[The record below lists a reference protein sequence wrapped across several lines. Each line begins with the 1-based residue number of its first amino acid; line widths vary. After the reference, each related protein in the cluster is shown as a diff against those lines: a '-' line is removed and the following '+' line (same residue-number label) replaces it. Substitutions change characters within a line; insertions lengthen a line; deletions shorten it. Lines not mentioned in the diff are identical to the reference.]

1 MNGYLQTACNDVHF
15 FIIVSIPWI
24 STMIFAIAGGSIAE
38 FMGRKPTLIL
48 GQLCMLLGWMMV
60 YFANHFPLALAGRFV
75 TGIGIGI
82 TLPVQTL
89 HLSEIALIKMRG
101 VLSMMNY
108 LIMNFS
114 NIYILMVGDNCS
126 LDLVIAMSACP
137 SLIFFVGALFLPES
151 PMWLVKKGHLP
162 QAKQALLRLRGSSY
176 DYSYEIEELEAL
188 VKSKDDT
195 NWMEKLKELK
205 SRRNMVP
212 FLITTSFLMLQ
223 VSHNCPPHLLENKFP
238 NNWEIILFLNS
249 LEKYIF

>member
-1 MNGYLQTACNDVHF
+1 
-15 FIIVSIPWI
+15 
-24 STMIFAIAGGSIAE
+24 MIFAIAGGSIAE

-114 NIYILMVGDNCS
+114 NIYILMVGDNYS
-126 LDLVIAMSACP
+126 LDLVIAMSALP
-137 SLIFFVGALFLPES
+137 SLIFFVGVLFLPES

-238 NNWEIILFLNS
+238 NNWEIMQLYVSVGYLYF
-249 LEKYIF
+249 IFITGYSDKRK